1 MVTTQQTVKRAI
13 ILSLVFALAFT
24 SLIFSISTPNHV
36 SAAEST
42 VEVYFSSES
51 SNTAPKSGSWY
62 TNPAFAMSG
71 VEYQLSKQ
79 ADIPLTDPSG
89 ANVTTIQVNPEIEY
103 QTILG
108 VGTSLEES
116 TIYNLSLMSAEKRDE
131 VLRKLID
138 PVNGAGMN
146 VFRITFG
153 ASDFT
158 GREFYSYE
166 DIPGQFSIQKD
177 IDFNIISTVQQAI
190 EIGNETGNPIKIF
203 ASSWSAPAW
212 MKTNNSL
219 IGGFLKWE
227 HHNDL
232 AAYYRKAIQAYEEL
246 GIPIYAMTI
255 QNEPLYAAPDY
266 PSMQLTPE
274 NEREIILAL
283 KSEFDTHGITTK
295 LWSFDHNFEQVW
307 DYIPEILNHPEA
319 NAAVDGVAFHDYAG
333 EPTRMTEVHNNY
345 SNKNVLVTERTVWG
359 TSGAD
364 RIAQYFR
371 NWAISYNAWVTMLD
385 QNIAPEQWT
394 GTPDPTMLIQS
405 PDNRDTYWTTPEYNF
420 IAQFS
425 KFIQDGAKRIDSNY
439 GSANTVTNVSFLNP
453 DNSIVSVVINQTDSV
468 QTFKILSGG
477 KEILSTIPAKTVGT
491 YTWLKTEPGNGNTG
505 SDAPIGSIIAIKAMA
520 NDKFVSAEDEGI
532 SPLIANRDA
541 AQGWEQFEVVD
552 GGDGF
557 IALKSLA
564 NGKYVTAE
572 NGGDSDLIANRDT
585 IQGWEQFRWIDNGD
599 GTFSLQANANGLYVT
614 AEDGGNSPLIANR
627 NSIDGWEKFQYFIQ

>member
-1 MVTTQQTVKRAI
+1 MLTNLQSVKKII
-13 ILSLVFALAFT
+13 ILSLIFVLTFT
-24 SLIFSISTPNHV
+24 TLHFSLSTNYNV
-36 SAAEST
+36 SAADSAA
-42 VEVYFSSES
+42 EVYFSSES
-51 SNTAPKSGSWY
+51 NNTAPKSGSWY
-62 TNPAFAMSG
+62 TDPTFAMSG

-79 ADIPLTDPSG
+79 ADVPLTDPSG
-89 ANVTTIQVNPEIEY
+89 ANVTTIQVNPNIEY

-108 VGTSLEES
+108 LGTSLEES
-116 TIYNLSLMSAEKRDE
+116 TIYNLSLMSPQKRDE

-177 IDFNIISTVQQAI
+177 IDYNIVSTVQQAI
-190 EIGNETGNPIKIF
+190 AIGNETGNPIKIF

-219 IGGFLKWE
+219 IGGYLKWE

-232 AAYYRKAIQAYEEL
+232 AEYYRKAIQAYENL

-274 NEREIILAL
+274 NEREIVIAL
-283 KSEFDTHGITTK
+283 KNEFDTHSIATK

-307 DYIPEILNHPEA
+307 DYIPEILNNPQA
-319 NAAVDGVAFHDYAG
+319 NEAVDGVAFHDYDG
-333 EPTRMTEVHNNY
+333 EPTRMSEVHNNY

-385 QNIAPEQWT
+385 QNIAPEQWS
-394 GTPDPTMLIQS
+394 GTPDPTMVIQS
-405 PDNRDTYWTTPEYNF
+405 PIDRDTYWITPEYNF

-425 KFIQDGAKRIDSNY
+425 KFVEEGAKRIDSNY
-439 GSANTVTNVSFLNP
+439 GSAATVTNVSFLNP
-453 DNSIVSVVINQTDSV
+453 DNTIVSVVINQTNSE

-477 KEILSTIPAKTVGT
+477 KEILSILPAKTVGT
-491 YTWLKTEPGNGNTG
+491 YQWMKIESDGNTG
-505 SDAPIGSIIAIKAMA
+505 SEAPIGSIIAIKAMA
-520 NDKFVSAEDEGI
+520 NNKYVTAGDAGNSA
-532 SPLIANRDA
+532 LIANRDA

-572 NGGDSDLIANRDT
+572 NGGESNLIANRDS
-585 IQGWEQFRWIDNGD
+585 IQGWEQFKWIDNGD
-599 GTFSLQANANGLYVT
+599 NTFSLQANANGLYVT
-614 AEDGGNSPLIANR
+614 AEDGGDSPLISNR
-627 NSIDGWEKFQYFIQ
+627 PLIDGWEKFQYIIQ

>member
-1 MVTTQQTVKRAI
+1 MSMNTVQHSFQKFI
-13 ILSLVFALAFT
+13 ILALIFVLTFT
-24 SLIFSISTPNHV
+24 SLIFSLSVNNNV
-36 SAAEST
+36 SAAPT
-42 VEVYFSSES
+42 VAEVYFSSES
-51 SNTAPKSGSWY
+51 SNTPPKSGNWY
-62 TNPAFAMSG
+62 IDPAFAMTG
-71 VEYQLSKQ
+71 VENQLSRQ
-79 ADIPLTDPSG
+79 LDIPLTDPSG
-89 ANVTTIQVNPEIEY
+89 ANVTTIQVNPNIEY

-108 VGTSLEES
+108 LGTSLEES
-116 TIYNLSLMSAEKRDE
+116 TIYNLSLMTPQKRDE

-153 ASDFT
+153 TSDFT

-166 DIPGQFSIQKD
+166 DVPGQFSIQKD

-190 EIGNETGNPIKIF
+190 AIGNETGNPIKIF

-212 MKTNNSL
+212 MKTNNNL
-219 IGGFLKWE
+219 IGGYIKWE
-227 HHNDL
+227 HHEDL
-232 AAYYRKAIQAYEEL
+232 AEYYRKAIQAYGNL

-283 KSEFDTHGITTK
+283 NNEFNTHGITTK

-307 DYIPEILNHPEA
+307 DYIPEILNNPQA
-319 NAAVDGVAFHDYAG
+319 NAAIDGVAFHDYAG

-345 SNKNVLVTERTVWG
+345 TNKNVLVTERTVWG

-394 GTPDPTMLIQS
+394 GTPDPTMFIQS
-405 PDNRDTYWTTPEYNF
+405 PTDRDSYWITPEYNF

-425 KFIQDGAKRIDSNY
+425 KFVEEGAKRIDSNY
-439 GSANTVTNVSFLNP
+439 GSAATVTNVSFLNP
-453 DNSIVSVVINQTDSV
+453 DNSIVSIVINQTNTD
-468 QTFKILSGG
+468 QTFKILSGS
-477 KEILSTIPAKTVGT
+477 KEIFATLPAKTVGT
-491 YTWLKTEPGNGNTG
+491 YKWMKSESGGTG
-505 SDAPIGSIIAIKAMA
+505 SEAPIGSIIAIIAMA
-520 NDKFVSAEDEGI
+520 NNHYVTAEDAGN
-532 SPLIANRDA
+532 SPLIANRDV

-557 IALKSLA
+557 IALRSLA

-572 NGGDSDLIANRDT
+572 DGGDSNLIANRDV
-585 IQGWEQFRWIDNGD
+585 IQEWERFRWIDNGD
-599 GTFSLQANANGLYVT
+599 DTFSLQAKANGLYVT

-627 NSIDGWEKFQYFIQ
+627 TSIDGWEKFHYIIQ